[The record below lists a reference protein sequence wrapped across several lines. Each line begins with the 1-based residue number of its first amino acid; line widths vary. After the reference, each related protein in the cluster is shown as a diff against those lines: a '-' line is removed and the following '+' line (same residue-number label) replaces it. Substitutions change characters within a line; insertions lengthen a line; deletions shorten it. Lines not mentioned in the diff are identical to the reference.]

1 MATPPRSTEQRI
13 ADTLAKLA
21 TTVDCWVPSASASGE
36 VYLIPL
42 SFVWH
47 DGQLT
52 IATPAAS
59 RTVRNLRRAGRARV
73 VVGEPRDMADYGT
86 TAHERGLKVIIAGA
100 GGAAHLP
107 GMVASYTPLPV
118 IGVPVKGRALD
129 GLDSLL
135 SIVQMPNGIPVA
147 TVAIGGAT
155 NAG

>member
-73 VVGEPRDMADYGT
+73 AVGETRDV
-86 TAHERGLKVIIAGA
+86 VIIDGTLTFIPKDEVAPTLADAFSTAAGFDPRRES
-100 GGAAHLP
+100 GE
-107 GMVASYTPLPV
+107 Y
-118 IGVPVKGRALD
+118 
-129 GLDSLL
+129 
-135 SIVQMPNGIPVA
+135 
-147 TVAIGGAT
+147 
-155 NAG
+155 